1 MLVLSVLTLYAE
13 TEKGAQ
19 ITGKVI
25 DASTKQGMEFANI
38 SLRKT
43 GSKEFIK
50 GTVSD
55 QLGAFRLDGVSNGNY
70 VVAVSVVGYATF
82 EKELTIGTGQ
92 KTINLRKI
100 LLKEDTQ
107 LLNEVQ
113 VVGQRSQMKFEIDRK
128 VFNVDQ
134 SLATAGGSASDVLG
148 NIPSVQVDPEGEVS
162 LRGNSSV
169 TVWINGKESGL
180 SADNRA
186 QILEQLPAES
196 IERVEVITNPS
207 AKYNPEG
214 TAGIINIV
222 LKKNRKAGYYGSLQ
236 AGVDTRGGYNAA
248 GNVNFSS
255 GKFESFVNVGTR
267 VRKSEGEGYTNRQNL
282 DDNGNPVSYLN
293 QLRNDEDTRK
303 PVIARMGTTYH
314 ATDKDH
320 FSFSGFGL
328 LGRGDET
335 DWLNY
340 TSNIPGSFTSSLRTS
355 AEKRKMNIG
364 NFEIGYKR
372 DFSEKSNLD
381 LSASYNLVNITPE
394 SSFLQVSNYAGG
406 TSTSS
411 YQFQENVMKPRKW
424 EFQADYVTEFGE
436 QNKIEAGYKGEF
448 LTSKSK
454 VSTYSGT
461 SEGNAAFNEG
471 LYNNFTY
478 DQNVNALYATY
489 SKRINR
495 FGIQLGLRGEHT
507 RTNTNSLG
515 YNQSETDHPAYKDDY
530 FSFYPSAFLSYQLP
544 SNNEL
549 QLNYTRRVSR
559 PWGGQLNPFVNLT
572 DSTNI
577 SYGNPLLLPQYSNSL
592 ELNYI
597 KNWEN
602 HTLSASLY
610 YRNTDNVIQRISYRD
625 GDIMKSTFENIAKT
639 QSAGTELILKNNLF
653 RMIDLTSTLNFYY
666 NKLDGFSYLPA
677 GATTPVVGEADED
690 FSWSARII
698 ANVMLPW
705 GVSLQ
710 ATGDYNSR
718 ELVAQG
724 YRKANH
730 AIDLGLRKSFLDRKL
745 SLTINTRDLLNS
757 RKRETITSGSGFSQ
771 ESVFARS
778 GRTVGFTLTYNFG
791 NMKGSSKRP
800 DRQEQQ
806 NNGDGGMVEE
816 GFQLQQP
823 RLMCLSY
830 IDMFL
835 L

>member
-1 MLVLSVLTLYAE
+1 MLVLSVLTVYAE

-92 KTINLRKI
+92 KTINLRNI

-314 ATDKDH
+314 ATDEDH

-340 TSNIPGSFTSSLRTS
+340 TSNIPGSFTNSLRTS

-806 NNGDGGMVEE
+806 NNGDGGMMEE
-816 GFQLQQP
+816 GFQ
-823 RLMCLSY
+823 
-830 IDMFL
+830 
-835 L
+835 

>member
-1 MLVLSVLTLYAE
+1 MLVLSVLTVYAE

-92 KTINLRKI
+92 KTINLRSI

-666 NKLDGFSYLPA
+666 NKLDGFSYLPE
-677 GATTPVVGEADED
+677 GTTTPVVGEADED

-806 NNGDGGMVEE
+806 NNGDGGMMEE
-816 GFQLQQP
+816 GFQ
-823 RLMCLSY
+823 
-830 IDMFL
+830 
-835 L
+835 

>member
-1 MLVLSVLTLYAE
+1 MLVLSVLTVYAE

-55 QLGAFRLDGVSNGNY
+55 QLGAFSLEGVSNGNY

-92 KTINLRKI
+92 KTINLRNI

-340 TSNIPGSFTSSLRTS
+340 TSNIPGSFTNSLRTS

-806 NNGDGGMVEE
+806 NNGDGGMMEE
-816 GFQLQQP
+816 GFQ
-823 RLMCLSY
+823 
-830 IDMFL
+830 
-835 L
+835 

>member
-1 MLVLSVLTLYAE
+1 MLVLSVLTVYAE

-92 KTINLRKI
+92 KTINLRNI

-340 TSNIPGSFTSSLRTS
+340 TSNIPGSFTNSLRTS

-364 NFEIGYKR
+364 NLEIGYKR

-666 NKLDGFSYLPA
+666 NKLDGFSYLPEE
-677 GATTPVVGEADED
+677 ATTPVVGEADED

-806 NNGDGGMVEE
+806 NNGDGGMMEE
-816 GFQLQQP
+816 GFQ
-823 RLMCLSY
+823 
-830 IDMFL
+830 
-835 L
+835 

>member
-1 MLVLSVLTLYAE
+1 MLVLSVLTVYAE

-92 KTINLRKI
+92 KTINLRNI

-303 PVIARMGTTYH
+303 PVIFRAGTTYH

-320 FSFSGFGL
+320 FSFNGFGL

-381 LSASYNLVNITPE
+381 LSASYNLLNITPE

-806 NNGDGGMVEE
+806 NNGDGGMMEE
-816 GFQLQQP
+816 GFQ
-823 RLMCLSY
+823 
-830 IDMFL
+830 
-835 L
+835 

>member
-1 MLVLSVLTLYAE
+1 MLVLSVLTVYAE

-92 KTINLRKI
+92 KTINLRSI

-806 NNGDGGMVEE
+806 NNGDGGMMEE
-816 GFQLQQP
+816 GFQ
-823 RLMCLSY
+823 
-830 IDMFL
+830 
-835 L
+835 

>member
-1 MLVLSVLTLYAE
+1 LLVLSVLTVYAE

-92 KTINLRKI
+92 KTINLRSI

-282 DDNGNPVSYLN
+282 DDNGDPVSYLN

-340 TSNIPGSFTSSLRTS
+340 TSNIPGSFTNSLRTS

-806 NNGDGGMVEE
+806 NNGDGGMMEE
-816 GFQLQQP
+816 GFQ
-823 RLMCLSY
+823 
-830 IDMFL
+830 
-835 L
+835 

>member
-1 MLVLSVLTLYAE
+1 MLVLSVLTVYAE

-92 KTINLRKI
+92 KTINLRNI

-436 QNKIEAGYKGEF
+436 QNKIEAGYKGDF

-454 VSTYSGT
+454 VSTYSGI

-806 NNGDGGMVEE
+806 NNGDGGMMEE
-816 GFQLQQP
+816 GFQ
-823 RLMCLSY
+823 
-830 IDMFL
+830 
-835 L
+835 

>member
-1 MLVLSVLTLYAE
+1 MLVLSVLTVYAE

-92 KTINLRKI
+92 KTINLRNI

-303 PVIARMGTTYH
+303 PVIFRAGTTYH

-320 FSFSGFGL
+320 FSFNGFGL

-340 TSNIPGSFTSSLRTS
+340 TSNIPGSFTNSLRTS

-406 TSTSS
+406 TSTTS

-791 NMKGSSKRP
+791 NMKGGSKRP

-806 NNGDGGMVEE
+806 NNGDGGMMEE
-816 GFQLQQP
+816 GFQ
-823 RLMCLSY
+823 
-830 IDMFL
+830 
-835 L
+835 

>member
-1 MLVLSVLTLYAE
+1 MRRLTVLFLLVLSVLTVYAE

-92 KTINLRKI
+92 KTINLRNI

-282 DDNGNPVSYLN
+282 DDNGDPVSYLN

-806 NNGDGGMVEE
+806 NNGDGGMMEE
-816 GFQLQQP
+816 GFQ
-823 RLMCLSY
+823 
-830 IDMFL
+830 
-835 L
+835 

>member
-1 MLVLSVLTLYAE
+1 MLVLSVLTVYAE

-92 KTINLRKI
+92 KTINLRSI

-320 FSFSGFGL
+320 FSFNGFGL

-340 TSNIPGSFTSSLRTS
+340 TSNIPGSFTNSLRTS

-381 LSASYNLVNITPE
+381 LSASYNLLNITPE

-791 NMKGSSKRP
+791 NMKGNGKHP

-806 NNGDGGMVEE
+806 NNGDGGMMEE
-816 GFQLQQP
+816 GFQ
-823 RLMCLSY
+823 
-830 IDMFL
+830 
-835 L
+835 

>member
-1 MLVLSVLTLYAE
+1 MLVLSVLTVYAE
-13 TEKGAQ
+13 TEKRAQ

-92 KTINLRKI
+92 KTINLRNI

-340 TSNIPGSFTSSLRTS
+340 TSNIPGSFTNSLRTS

-666 NKLDGFSYLPA
+666 NKLDGFSYLPE

-806 NNGDGGMVEE
+806 NNGDGGMMEE
-816 GFQLQQP
+816 GFQ
-823 RLMCLSY
+823 
-830 IDMFL
+830 
-835 L
+835 

>member
-1 MLVLSVLTLYAE
+1 MLVLSVLTVYAE

-55 QLGAFRLDGVSNGNY
+55 QLGTFRLDGVSNGNY

-82 EKELTIGTGQ
+82 EKELSIGTGQ
-92 KTINLRKI
+92 KTINLRNI

-134 SLATAGGSASDVLG
+134 SLATAGGSASDVLS

-255 GKFESFVNVGTR
+255 GRFESFVNVGTR

-303 PVIARMGTTYH
+303 PVIFRAGTTYH

-320 FSFSGFGL
+320 FSFNGFGL

-340 TSNIPGSFTSSLRTS
+340 TSNIPGSFTNSLRTS

-424 EFQADYVTEFGE
+424 EFQADYVAEFGE

-454 VSTYSGT
+454 VSTYSGI
-461 SEGNAAFNEG
+461 SQSNAAFNEG

-639 QSAGTELILKNNLF
+639 QSAGTEFILKNNLF

-666 NKLDGFSYLPA
+666 NKLDGFSYLPE

-718 ELVAQG
+718 ELVSQG

-791 NMKGSSKRP
+791 NMKGSNKRP
-800 DRQEQQ
+800 NRQEQQ
-806 NNGDGGMVEE
+806 NNGDDSMMEG
-816 GFQLQQP
+816 GFQ
-823 RLMCLSY
+823 
-830 IDMFL
+830 
-835 L
+835 

>member
-1 MLVLSVLTLYAE
+1 MRRLTVLFLLVLSVLTVYAE

-92 KTINLRKI
+92 KTINLRNI

-340 TSNIPGSFTSSLRTS
+340 TSNIPGSFTNSLRTS

-791 NMKGSSKRP
+791 NMKGGSKRP

-806 NNGDGGMVEE
+806 NNGDGGMMEE
-816 GFQLQQP
+816 GFQ
-823 RLMCLSY
+823 
-830 IDMFL
+830 
-835 L
+835 

>member
-1 MLVLSVLTLYAE
+1 MLVLSVLTVYAE

-92 KTINLRKI
+92 KTINLRNI

-381 LSASYNLVNITPE
+381 LSASYNLLNITPE

-791 NMKGSSKRP
+791 NMKGGSKRP

-806 NNGDGGMVEE
+806 NNGDGGMMEE
-816 GFQLQQP
+816 GFQ
-823 RLMCLSY
+823 
-830 IDMFL
+830 
-835 L
+835 

>member
-1 MLVLSVLTLYAE
+1 MLVLSVLTVYAE

-92 KTINLRKI
+92 KTINLRNI

-340 TSNIPGSFTSSLRTS
+340 TSNIPGSFTNSLRTS

-666 NKLDGFSYLPA
+666 NKLDGFSYLPE
-677 GATTPVVGEADED
+677 GTTTPVVGEADED

-806 NNGDGGMVEE
+806 NNGDGGMMEE
-816 GFQLQQP
+816 GFQ
-823 RLMCLSY
+823 
-830 IDMFL
+830 
-835 L
+835 

>member
-1 MLVLSVLTLYAE
+1 MLVLSVLTVYAE

-92 KTINLRKI
+92 KTINLRSI

-340 TSNIPGSFTSSLRTS
+340 TSNIPGSFTNSLRTS

-806 NNGDGGMVEE
+806 NNGDGGMMEE
-816 GFQLQQP
+816 GFQ
-823 RLMCLSY
+823 
-830 IDMFL
+830 
-835 L
+835 

>member
-1 MLVLSVLTLYAE
+1 MLVLSVLTVYAE

-55 QLGAFRLDGVSNGNY
+55 QLGTFRLDGVSNGNY

-92 KTINLRKI
+92 KTINLRNI

-340 TSNIPGSFTSSLRTS
+340 TSNIPGSFTNSLRTS

-436 QNKIEAGYKGEF
+436 QNKIEAGYKGDF

-454 VSTYSGT
+454 VSTYSGI
-461 SEGNAAFNEG
+461 SEGNATPNKE

-515 YNQSETDHPAYKDDY
+515 YNQSETYKDDY

-677 GATTPVVGEADED
+677 GATTPVFGEADED

-791 NMKGSSKRP
+791 NMKGGSKRP

-806 NNGDGGMVEE
+806 NNGDGGMMEE
-816 GFQLQQP
+816 GFQ
-823 RLMCLSY
+823 
-830 IDMFL
+830 
-835 L
+835 

>member
-1 MLVLSVLTLYAE
+1 MLVLSVLTVYAE

-92 KTINLRKI
+92 KTINLRNI

-303 PVIARMGTTYH
+303 PVIFRAGTTYH

-320 FSFSGFGL
+320 FSFNGFGL

-340 TSNIPGSFTSSLRTS
+340 TSNIPGSFTNSLRTS

-406 TSTSS
+406 TSTTS

-424 EFQADYVTEFGE
+424 EFQADYVTEFGV

-677 GATTPVVGEADED
+677 GATTPVFGEADED

-791 NMKGSSKRP
+791 NMKGGSKRP

-806 NNGDGGMVEE
+806 NNGDGGMMEE
-816 GFQLQQP
+816 GFQ
-823 RLMCLSY
+823 
-830 IDMFL
+830 
-835 L
+835 

>member
-1 MLVLSVLTLYAE
+1 MLVLSVLTVYAE

-92 KTINLRKI
+92 KTINLRNI

-666 NKLDGFSYLPA
+666 NKLDGFSYLPE
-677 GATTPVVGEADED
+677 GTTTPVVGEADED

-806 NNGDGGMVEE
+806 NNGDGGMMEE
-816 GFQLQQP
+816 GFQ
-823 RLMCLSY
+823 
-830 IDMFL
+830 
-835 L
+835 

>member
-1 MLVLSVLTLYAE
+1 MLVLSVLTVYAE

-92 KTINLRKI
+92 KTINLRNI

-303 PVIARMGTTYH
+303 PVIFRAGTTYH

-320 FSFSGFGL
+320 FSFNGFGL

-340 TSNIPGSFTSSLRTS
+340 TSNIPGSFTNSLRTS

-381 LSASYNLVNITPE
+381 LSASYNLLNITPE

-791 NMKGSSKRP
+791 NMNGGSKRP
-800 DRQEQQ
+800 DRQQQQ
-806 NNGDGGMVEE
+806 NNGDGGMMEE
-816 GFQLQQP
+816 GFQ
-823 RLMCLSY
+823 
-830 IDMFL
+830 
-835 L
+835 

>member
-1 MLVLSVLTLYAE
+1 MLVLSVLTVYAE

-92 KTINLRKI
+92 KTINLRNI

-340 TSNIPGSFTSSLRTS
+340 TSNIPGSFTNSLRTS

-381 LSASYNLVNITPE
+381 LSASYNLLNITPE

-791 NMKGSSKRP
+791 NMKGGSKRP

-806 NNGDGGMVEE
+806 NNGDGGMMEE
-816 GFQLQQP
+816 GFQ
-823 RLMCLSY
+823 
-830 IDMFL
+830 
-835 L
+835 

>member
-1 MLVLSVLTLYAE
+1 MLVLSVLTVYAE

-92 KTINLRKI
+92 KTINLRSI

-148 NIPSVQVDPEGEVS
+148 NIPSVQIDPEGEVS

-340 TSNIPGSFTSSLRTS
+340 TSNIPGSFTNSLRTS

-436 QNKIEAGYKGEF
+436 QNKIEAGYKGDF

-454 VSTYSGT
+454 VSTYSGI

-806 NNGDGGMVEE
+806 NNGDGGMMEE
-816 GFQLQQP
+816 GFQ
-823 RLMCLSY
+823 
-830 IDMFL
+830 
-835 L
+835 

>member
-1 MLVLSVLTLYAE
+1 MLVLSVLTVYAE

-92 KTINLRKI
+92 KTINLRSI

-381 LSASYNLVNITPE
+381 LSASYNLLNITPE

-791 NMKGSSKRP
+791 NMKGGSKRP

-806 NNGDGGMVEE
+806 NNGDGGMMEE
-816 GFQLQQP
+816 GFQ
-823 RLMCLSY
+823 
-830 IDMFL
+830 
-835 L
+835 

>member
-1 MLVLSVLTLYAE
+1 MLVLSVLTVYAE

-55 QLGAFRLDGVSNGNY
+55 QLGTFRLDGVSNGNY

-92 KTINLRKI
+92 KTINLRNI

-340 TSNIPGSFTSSLRTS
+340 TSNIPGSFTNSLRTS

-364 NFEIGYKR
+364 NFESGYKR

-381 LSASYNLVNITPE
+381 LSASYNLLNITPE

-806 NNGDGGMVEE
+806 NNGDGGMMEE
-816 GFQLQQP
+816 GFQ
-823 RLMCLSY
+823 
-830 IDMFL
+830 
-835 L
+835 

>member
-1 MLVLSVLTLYAE
+1 MLVLSVLTVYAE

-92 KTINLRKI
+92 KTINLRNI

-282 DDNGNPVSYLN
+282 DDNGDPVSYLN

-340 TSNIPGSFTSSLRTS
+340 TSNIPGSFTNSLRTS

-406 TSTSS
+406 TSTTS

-791 NMKGSSKRP
+791 NMKGGSKRP

-806 NNGDGGMVEE
+806 NNGDGGMMEE
-816 GFQLQQP
+816 GFQ
-823 RLMCLSY
+823 
-830 IDMFL
+830 
-835 L
+835 

>member
-1 MLVLSVLTLYAE
+1 MLVLSVLTVYAE

-92 KTINLRKI
+92 KTINLRNI

-597 KNWEN
+597 KNWES

-698 ANVMLPW
+698 ANIMLPW

-806 NNGDGGMVEE
+806 NNGDGGMMEE
-816 GFQLQQP
+816 GFQ
-823 RLMCLSY
+823 
-830 IDMFL
+830 
-835 L
+835 

>member
-1 MLVLSVLTLYAE
+1 MLVLSVLTVYAE

-92 KTINLRKI
+92 KTINLRSI

-303 PVIARMGTTYH
+303 PVIFRAGTTYH

-320 FSFSGFGL
+320 FSFNGFGL

-340 TSNIPGSFTSSLRTS
+340 TSNIPGSFTNSLRTS

-666 NKLDGFSYLPA
+666 NKLDGFSYLPE

-806 NNGDGGMVEE
+806 NNGDGGMMEE
-816 GFQLQQP
+816 GFQ
-823 RLMCLSY
+823 
-830 IDMFL
+830 
-835 L
+835 

>member
-1 MLVLSVLTLYAE
+1 MRRLTVLFLLVLSVLTVYAE

-55 QLGAFRLDGVSNGNY
+55 QLGTFRLDGVSNGNY

-92 KTINLRKI
+92 KTINLRNI

-436 QNKIEAGYKGEF
+436 QNKIEAGYKGDF

-454 VSTYSGT
+454 VSTYSGI

-791 NMKGSSKRP
+791 NMNGGSKRP
-800 DRQEQQ
+800 DRQQQQ
-806 NNGDGGMVEE
+806 NNGDGGMMEE
-816 GFQLQQP
+816 GFQ
-823 RLMCLSY
+823 
-830 IDMFL
+830 
-835 L
+835 

>member
-1 MLVLSVLTLYAE
+1 MRRLTVLFLLVLSVLTVYAE

-92 KTINLRKI
+92 KTINLRNI

-381 LSASYNLVNITPE
+381 LSASYNLLNITPE

-791 NMKGSSKRP
+791 NMKGGSKRP

-806 NNGDGGMVEE
+806 NNGDGGMMEE
-816 GFQLQQP
+816 GFQ
-823 RLMCLSY
+823 
-830 IDMFL
+830 
-835 L
+835 

>member
-1 MLVLSVLTLYAE
+1 MLVLSVLTVYAE

-303 PVIARMGTTYH
+303 PVIFRAGTTYH

-320 FSFSGFGL
+320 FSFNGFGL

-340 TSNIPGSFTSSLRTS
+340 TSNIPGSFTNSLRTS

-381 LSASYNLVNITPE
+381 LSASYNLLNITPE

-436 QNKIEAGYKGEF
+436 QNKIEAGYKGDF

-454 VSTYSGT
+454 VSTYSGI

-677 GATTPVVGEADED
+677 GATIPVVGEADED

-730 AIDLGLRKSFLDRKL
+730 TIDLGLRKSFLDRKL

-806 NNGDGGMVEE
+806 NNGDGGMMEE
-816 GFQLQQP
+816 GFQ
-823 RLMCLSY
+823 
-830 IDMFL
+830 
-835 L
+835 

>member
-1 MLVLSVLTLYAE
+1 MLVLSVLTVYAE

-92 KTINLRKI
+92 KTINLRNI

-267 VRKSEGEGYTNRQNL
+267 VRRSEGEGYTNRQNL

-381 LSASYNLVNITPE
+381 LSASYNLLNITPE

-666 NKLDGFSYLPA
+666 NKLDGFSYLPE

-806 NNGDGGMVEE
+806 NNGDGGMMEE
-816 GFQLQQP
+816 GFQ
-823 RLMCLSY
+823 
-830 IDMFL
+830 
-835 L
+835 

>member
-1 MLVLSVLTLYAE
+1 MLVLSVLTVYAE

-92 KTINLRKI
+92 KTINLRNI

-340 TSNIPGSFTSSLRTS
+340 TSNIPGSFTNSLRTS

-436 QNKIEAGYKGEF
+436 QNKIEAGYKGDF

-454 VSTYSGT
+454 VSTYSGI

-791 NMKGSSKRP
+791 NMNGGSKRP
-800 DRQEQQ
+800 DRQQQQ
-806 NNGDGGMVEE
+806 NNGDGGMMEE
-816 GFQLQQP
+816 GFQ
-823 RLMCLSY
+823 
-830 IDMFL
+830 
-835 L
+835 

>member
-1 MLVLSVLTLYAE
+1 MLVLSVLTVYAE

-55 QLGAFRLDGVSNGNY
+55 QLGTFRLDGVSNGNY

-92 KTINLRKI
+92 KTINLRNI

-303 PVIARMGTTYH
+303 PVIFRAGTTYH

-320 FSFSGFGL
+320 FSFNGFGL

-340 TSNIPGSFTSSLRTS
+340 TSNIPGSFTNSLRTS

-666 NKLDGFSYLPA
+666 NKLDGFSYLPE

-806 NNGDGGMVEE
+806 NNGDGGMMEE
-816 GFQLQQP
+816 GFQ
-823 RLMCLSY
+823 
-830 IDMFL
+830 
-835 L
+835 

>member
-1 MLVLSVLTLYAE
+1 MLVLSVLTVYAE

-92 KTINLRKI
+92 KTINLRNI

-282 DDNGNPVSYLN
+282 DDNGDPVSYLN

-303 PVIARMGTTYH
+303 PVIFRAGTTYH

-320 FSFSGFGL
+320 FSFNGFGL

-340 TSNIPGSFTSSLRTS
+340 TSNIPGSFTNSLRTS

-495 FGIQLGLRGEHT
+495 FGIQLGLRGEQT

-666 NKLDGFSYLPA
+666 NKLDGFSYLPEE
-677 GATTPVVGEADED
+677 ATTPVVGEADED

-806 NNGDGGMVEE
+806 NNGDGGMMEE
-816 GFQLQQP
+816 GFQ
-823 RLMCLSY
+823 
-830 IDMFL
+830 
-835 L
+835 

>member
-1 MLVLSVLTLYAE
+1 MLVLSVLTVYAE

-92 KTINLRKI
+92 KTINLRNI

-282 DDNGNPVSYLN
+282 DDNGDPVSYLN

-666 NKLDGFSYLPA
+666 NKLDGFSYLPE

-806 NNGDGGMVEE
+806 NNGDGGMMEE
-816 GFQLQQP
+816 GFQ
-823 RLMCLSY
+823 
-830 IDMFL
+830 
-835 L
+835 

>member
-1 MLVLSVLTLYAE
+1 MLVLSVLTVYAE

-55 QLGAFRLDGVSNGNY
+55 QLGTFRLDGVSNGNY

-92 KTINLRKI
+92 KTINLRNI

-340 TSNIPGSFTSSLRTS
+340 TSNIPGSFTNSLRTS

-436 QNKIEAGYKGEF
+436 QNKIETGYKGEF

-677 GATTPVVGEADED
+677 EATAPVVGEADED

-806 NNGDGGMVEE
+806 NNGDGGMMEE
-816 GFQLQQP
+816 GFQ
-823 RLMCLSY
+823 
-830 IDMFL
+830 
-835 L
+835 

>member
-1 MLVLSVLTLYAE
+1 MLVLSVLTVYAE

-282 DDNGNPVSYLN
+282 DDNGNPVSSLN

-340 TSNIPGSFTSSLRTS
+340 TSNIPGSFTNSLRTS

-436 QNKIEAGYKGEF
+436 HNKIEAGYKGEF

-577 SYGNPLLLPQYSNSL
+577 SYGNPSLLPQYSNSL

-597 KNWEN
+597 KNWES

-666 NKLDGFSYLPA
+666 NKLDGFSYLPE

-698 ANVMLPW
+698 ANIMLPW

-806 NNGDGGMVEE
+806 NNGDGGMMEE
-816 GFQLQQP
+816 GFQ
-823 RLMCLSY
+823 
-830 IDMFL
+830 
-835 L
+835 

>member
-1 MLVLSVLTLYAE
+1 MLVLSVLTVYAE

-92 KTINLRKI
+92 KTINLRNI

-282 DDNGNPVSYLN
+282 DDNGDPVSYLN

-406 TSTSS
+406 TSTTS

-448 LTSKSK
+448 HTSKSK

-806 NNGDGGMVEE
+806 NNGDGGMMEE
-816 GFQLQQP
+816 GFQ
-823 RLMCLSY
+823 
-830 IDMFL
+830 
-835 L
+835 